1 MRAMVLNSPGSVVR
15 TDWPDPTPSIGDVLV
30 RVTHSGLCGTDLK
43 IYRGDIPVQYP
54 RIMGHEMAGELSVN
68 HSGSAF
74 GQRVLVDPMLY
85 CGRCFH
91 CRVGQTNLCPDGK
104 IIGRDA
110 DGGFAEYVAVPS
122 GNVHPLPSSIDSA
135 SAPLLQVLA
144 TCVHAQRLA
153 SLYPAES
160 VVVIGLGVTGQ
171 LHLQLAKARG
181 ARPVI
186 GLSRSQFK
194 RSLADGLGA
203 DLTIP
208 SGGNAAAVV
217 CEATSGRGADLVIE
231 TTGTSA
237 AFAEAI
243 TMVRHGGR
251 LLLFG
256 INTAVSAELP
266 FYQLYFKEL
275 NIINARAARARD
287 YPTAITL
294 VEHGLLRIDPLIT
307 HRLPLCELGDAIE
320 MVDSDAED
328 RLKIILEH

>member
-1 MRAMVLNSPGSVVR
+1 MKAMVLNCPGSVVR
-15 TDWPDPTPSIGDVLV
+15 TDWPDPTFPIGDALV
-30 RVTHSGLCGTDLK
+30 RVSHSGVCGTDLK
-43 IYRGDIPVQYP
+43 IYRGEIPVRYP
-54 RIMGHEMAGELSVN
+54 RIMGHEMAGELIVD
-68 HSGSAF
+68 HSGSAL
-74 GQRVLVDPMLY
+74 GQRVLVDPMLH

-110 DGGFAEYVAVPS
+110 DGGFAEYVAVPRW
-122 GNVHPLPSSIDSA
+122 NVHPLPSSIESA

-153 SLYPAES
+153 SLYPGES

-275 NIINARAARARD
+275 NIINARAARAQD

>member
-1 MRAMVLNSPGSVVR
+1 MRAMVLNSPGSFVR

-30 RVTHSGLCGTDLK
+30 RVTHSGVCGTDLK

-54 RIMGHEMAGELSVN
+54 RIMGHEIAGELNVD

-110 DGGFAEYVAVPS
+110 DGGFAEYVAVPQ
-122 GNVHPLPSSIDSA
+122 GNVHPLPASIESS

-153 SLYPAES
+153 SLYPGDS

-181 ARPVI
+181 AGPVI
-186 GLSRSQFK
+186 GLSRSQYK
-194 RSLADGLGA
+194 RNVADGLGA
-203 DLTIP
+203 DLSIS

-217 CEATSGRGADLVIE
+217 REATSGRGADLVIE
-231 TTGTSA
+231 TTGKSA

-243 TMVRHGGR
+243 SMVRHGGR

-275 NIINARAARARD
+275 NIINARAARAQD

-294 VEHGLLRIDPLIT
+294 VERGLLRIDPLIT
-307 HRLPLCELGDAIE
+307 HRLSLCELGDAIE

>member
-1 MRAMVLNSPGSVVR
+1 
-15 TDWPDPTPSIGDVLV
+15 
-30 RVTHSGLCGTDLK
+30 
-43 IYRGDIPVQYP
+43 
-54 RIMGHEMAGELSVN
+54 MAGELNVDY
-68 HSGSAF
+68 SGSAS
-74 GQRVLVDPMLY
+74 GERVLVDPMLY
-85 CGRCFH
+85 CGSCFH
-91 CRVGQTNLCPDGK
+91 CRAGQTNLCPDGK

-110 DGGFAEYVAVPS
+110 DGGFAEYVAVPR
-122 GNVHPLPSSIDSA
+122 GNVHPLPESIESS

-153 SLYPAES
+153 SLYPGES

-186 GLSRSQFK
+186 GLSRSQY
-194 RSLADGLGA
+194 RRNVADRLGA
-203 DLTIP
+203 DSSIP
-208 SGGNAAAVV
+208 SGGNAAAAVR
-217 CEATSGRGADLVIE
+217 EATAGRGADLVIE
-231 TTGTSA
+231 TTGKSA

-243 TMVRHGGR
+243 SMVRHGGR

-275 NIINARAARARD
+275 NIINARAARAQD

-294 VEHGLLRIDPLIT
+294 VERGLLRIDPLIT
-307 HRLPLCELGDAIE
+307 HRLPLQELGDALE